1 MLTSPQPE
9 PTPQRQLF
17 QNKVLT
23 AIFGRSVGMMITRI
37 ILVITVIGTLAII
50 AVGLLRPN
58 TMPQPTTSTI
68 VSSSKQA
75 PVGTIVGDAAP
86 NFTLTLLNGKKAS
99 LSDYRGKAV
108 LLNFLYSTCPGCQA
122 EIPGIQHFYAGQQAA
137 HKDFVVLG
145 VDAVDDAAT
154 AQQFAQQQGMTY
166 PIMIDSDQRVS
177 SLYGITDTPTSFFID
192 RNGIIR
198 ATQVGPVDAN
208 TLNKE
213 AEVL

>member
-1 MLTSPQPE
+1 
-9 PTPQRQLF
+9 
-17 QNKVLT
+17 
-23 AIFGRSVGMMITRI
+23 
-37 ILVITVIGTLAII
+37 
-50 AVGLLRPN
+50 
-58 TMPQPTTSTI
+58 

-99 LSDYRGKAV
+99 LSDYRGKSV
-108 LLNFLYSTCPGCQA
+108 LLNFWYSTCPGCQV
-122 EIPGIQHFYAGQQAA
+122 EIPGIQRFYAGQQAA

-154 AQQFAQQQGMTY
+154 AQQFARQQGMTY
-166 PIMIDSDQRVS
+166 PIMIDAEQYVT
-177 SLYGITDTPTSFFID
+177 SLYGVTATPTSFFID

-198 ATQVGPVDAN
+198 ATQVGPVDDN

-213 AEVL
+213 ARLL